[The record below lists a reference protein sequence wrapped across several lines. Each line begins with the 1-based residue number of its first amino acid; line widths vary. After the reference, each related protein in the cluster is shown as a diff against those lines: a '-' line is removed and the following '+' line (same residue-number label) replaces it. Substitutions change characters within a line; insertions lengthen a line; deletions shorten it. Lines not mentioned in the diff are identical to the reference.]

1 MNNTEHGGDQDETGG
16 PNLKIIY
23 GLIVL
28 ALMAAIA
35 VAALIVF
42 PFYLRR

>member
-1 MNNTEHGGDQDETGG
+1 MNNSEPGDQDETGG

-28 ALMAAIA
+28 ALVAAIA

-42 PFYLRR
+42 PFYVRR

>member
-1 MNNTEHGGDQDETGG
+1 MNNPEHGDQSETGG

-28 ALMAAIA
+28 ALVAAIA

-42 PFYLRR
+42 PFYLRH